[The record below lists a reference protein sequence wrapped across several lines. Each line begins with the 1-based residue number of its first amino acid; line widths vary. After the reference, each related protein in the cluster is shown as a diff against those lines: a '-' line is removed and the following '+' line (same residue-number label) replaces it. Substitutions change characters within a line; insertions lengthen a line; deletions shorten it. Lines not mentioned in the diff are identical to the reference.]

1 MKPEVFGN
9 TQHNLLGHYSGPWA
23 VRTKAA
29 ELGVTVP
36 DGLEPDVIARL
47 REKIKA
53 VRRQISD
60 DEFREIVAAAR

>member
-1 MKPEVFGN
+1 
-9 TQHNLLGHYSGPWA
+9 

-29 ELGVTVP
+29 ELGVTIP
-36 DGLEPDVIARL
+36 DGLEPDVIVRL